1 MLTRDEYTR
10 NLAVLNDYLA
20 QLAPRIVRNVY
31 TMNEGQPYIMDEGDK
46 LRMRMDYDDVLEHDA
61 RTLRDVFGPLQAPW
75 YLT

>member
-31 TMNEGQPYIMDEGDK
+31 TMNEGQPHIMDEGDK
-46 LRMRMDYDDVLEHDA
+46 LRMRMDYDDVLGHDA
-61 RTLRDVFGPLQAPW
+61 RTLRDIFGPLQAP
-75 YLT
+75 

>member
-61 RTLRDVFGPLQAPW
+61 RTLRDVFGPLQAP
-75 YLT
+75 

>member
-10 NLAVLNDYLA
+10 NLAALNDYLA

-31 TMNEGQPYIMDEGDK
+31 TMNEGAPYIMDEGDK

-61 RTLRDVFGPLQAPW
+61 STLRSIFGPLQAP
-75 YLT
+75 

>member
-31 TMNEGQPYIMDEGDK
+31 TMNKGQPYIMDEGDK

-61 RTLRDVFGPLQAPW
+61 RTLRDVFGPLQAP
-75 YLT
+75 